1 MTQLSPRGA
10 HFISRYEGWRDKPY
24 NDSANHATI
33 GYGHLI
39 HMGPVTPHDLTE
51 WGTITVADGIKL
63 LQSDASVAEA
73 AIDHYITRALAQ
85 CERDALASFAFN
97 CGGGALSGHVGQA
110 VNAHQDPTAALA
122 AWNKDAAGVEPG
134 LVKRRASE
142 ALLFTT
148 GDYGDGEP
156 PLPPP
161 KASAAAKKKPPKPA
175 PLPADVPTPVPDW
188 AWLWV
193 EWKLGRAKY
202 KGHAGDPDLR
212 ESTGAPA
219 TVPSWAWTFL
229 KRF

>member
-10 HFISRYEGWRDKPY
+10 RFISRYEGWRDKPY

-39 HMGPVTPHDLTE
+39 HMGPVTPHDVTE
-51 WGTITVADGIKL
+51 WGTITVGQGVEL
-63 LQSDASVAEA
+63 LQADASVAER
-73 AIDHYITRALAQ
+73 AIDTYITRALAQ

-97 CGGGALSGHVGQA
+97 CGAGSLTGHVGQA
-110 VNAHQDPTAALA
+110 VNAKQDPTAALA
-122 AWNKDAAGVEPG
+122 AWNKDARGVEPG

-148 GDYGDGEP
+148 GDYDDAEP
-156 PLPPP
+156 PLPP
-161 KASAAAKKKPPKPA
+161 KAAVAKKKTSTPAAPP
-175 PLPADVPTPVPDW
+175 LTRVPTPVPDW

-193 EWKLGRAKY
+193 EWKLGRADY
-202 KGHAGDPDLR
+202 RGHAGDPDLR

-219 TVPSWAWTFL
+219 TVPPWAWTFL

>member
-10 HFISRYEGWRDKPY
+10 HFISRYEGWKDKPY

-39 HMGPVTPHDLTE
+39 HMGPVTPHDVTE
-51 WGTITVADGIKL
+51 WGTITVEHGIEL
-63 LQSDASVAEA
+63 LQADASVAEK
-73 AIDHYITRALAQ
+73 AIDTYITRPLAQ

-97 CGGGALSGHVGQA
+97 CGAGSLTGHVGQA
-110 VNAHQDPTAALA
+110 VNANQDPTAALA
-122 AWNKDAAGVEPG
+122 AWNKDARGVEPG

-142 ALLFTT
+142 ALLFTA

-156 PLPPP
+156 PLPP
-161 KASAAAKKKPPKPA
+161 KAAAAKKKASKPA
-175 PLPADVPTPVPDW
+175 APPPTEVPTPVPDW

-193 EWKLGRAKY
+193 EWKLGRADY

-219 TVPSWAWTFL
+219 TVPPWAWTFL

>member
-10 HFISRYEGWRDKPY
+10 HFIGHYEGWRDKPY
-24 NDSANHATI
+24 NDAANNATI
-33 GYGHLI
+33 GFGHLI
-39 HMGPVTPHDLTE
+39 HMGPVTPHDVSE
-51 WGTITVADGIKL
+51 WGTITMDHGIQL
-63 LQSDASVAEA
+63 LQSDASIAET

-97 CGGGALSGHVGQA
+97 CGGGALGGSVGQA
-110 VNAHQDPTAALA
+110 VNAKQDPTSYLEQ
-122 AWNKDAAGVEPG
+122 WDHVGHTVLEG
-134 LVKRRASE
+134 LLTRRKGE
-142 ALLFTT
+142 AVLFTT

-161 KASAAAKKKPPKPA
+161 KAAPAKNAPKPA
-175 PLPADVPTPVPDW
+175 PLPTGVPTPVPDW

-202 KGHAGDPDLR
+202 QGHAGDPDLR
-212 ESTGAPA
+212 ASTGAPA
-219 TVPSWAWTFL
+219 TVPPWAWTFL